1 MVLVMFFFVFS
12 FLFMTYAAP
21 CFFIGFRQLYAV
33 ARWCAYVAAWLLFFR
48 ARHLALFLSLLP
60 FRRRDSRPHRRHPV
74 ISGGPVRALTLC
86 VPTVDVRFAKQTILT
101 NGRRRT

>member
-33 ARWCAYVAAWLLFFR
+33 ARWCRGALTSLLGSCFFALATLLFF
-48 ARHLALFLSLLP
+48 
-60 FRRRDSRPHRRHPV
+60 
-74 ISGGPVRALTLC
+74 
-86 VPTVDVRFAKQTILT
+86 
-101 NGRRRT
+101 